1 MDQDGPFS
9 TFPGMARIL
18 TVIEGVGI
26 RLTSN
31 AERLEATHCKPCAF
45 SGDTAF
51 DSHLID
57 GPIRNFNLIYDP
69 EFVQASVQLI
79 TDAADL
85 GDDLINDGNG
95 ALYCVAG
102 SLTLSKTTLPQGH
115 VALFETQPDLPV
127 AMSDAAKA
135 LLVTLRS

>member
-1 MDQDGPFS
+1 
-9 TFPGMARIL
+9 MARIL
-18 TVIEGVGI
+18 TVIDGAGI

-31 AERLEATHCKPCAF
+31 TERLEATHCKPCAF

-85 GDDLINDGNG
+85 GDDLINDGHG
-95 ALYCVAG
+95 AIYCVAG
-102 SLTLSKTTLPQGH
+102 RLTLGKTALPQGH
-115 VALFETQPDLPV
+115 VALFENQPDLPV
-127 AMSDAAKA
+127 ALSDAAKA